1 VVTMAIA
8 ASAFI
13 SLTLTPMLA
22 AKMLK
27 PPQREERQNSLIVL
41 FERGFDSL
49 TRAYDR
55 SLQVS
60 LRYQPIVLVVFFV
73 TLLAT
78 IWLLFVTPKGFFPQ
92 EDIGQLS
99 VSTEARQDI
108 SFDAMVALQ
117 QRAAEVIRGSP
128 HVANVASIIGS
139 SGQSS
144 GLNTGRMFVELKGR
158 KQRPEL
164 QRVLSDLRTAVARIP
179 GINAYATPVQNLRI
193 GGRSSRAE
201 FQFVMQ
207 SLDRDQ
213 LYEWSQKMADAMGR
227 DSRFTD
233 VNSDLQ
239 VNATQATLVI
249 DKDKANSLGISAE
262 KLRST
267 LYSGFGSRRVST
279 IYKTGDTFS
288 VIMEFTDKANWTPAI
303 LPDVRIRNA
312 SGKLVPI
319 GTFARVERTAG
330 SLTINQLGQLPAI
343 TISFNLPRDIS
354 LGDAVARIDQLK
366 AELDLPRGI
375 TTTYSGSAKT
385 YQDSLANQ
393 GILLIAAVVTIYI
406 VLGILY
412 ESYIHPFTI
421 LTGLPSAVVG
431 ALLALR
437 LFGMDLSLIAVIG
450 LLMLI
455 GIVKKNAIM
464 MIDVALTTQRE
475 GKPARAAI
483 YEAALLRFRPIM
495 MTTMAALLGVL
506 PIAIGAGAGAELRQ
520 PLGVA
525 VVGGLLVSQVLTLY
539 MTPVLYIYLEDLARA
554 THAWRAQV
562 FKRRS
567 RQRG

>member
-1 VVTMAIA
+1 M
-8 ASAFI
+8 
-13 SLTLTPMLA
+13 
-22 AKMLK
+22 
-27 PPQREERQNSLIVL
+27 
-41 FERGFDSL
+41 
-49 TRAYDR
+49 
-55 SLQVS
+55 
-60 LRYQPIVLVVFFV
+60 
-73 TLLAT
+73 
-78 IWLLFVTPKGFFPQ
+78 
-92 EDIGQLS
+92 
-99 VSTEARQDI
+99 
-108 SFDAMVALQ
+108 
-117 QRAAEVIRGSP
+117 
-128 HVANVASIIGS
+128 
-139 SGQSS
+139 
-144 GLNTGRMFVELKGR
+144 
-158 KQRPEL
+158 
-164 QRVLSDLRTAVARIP
+164 
-179 GINAYATPVQNLRI
+179 QNLRI

-207 SLDRDQ
+207 SLDREL
-213 LYEWSQKMADAMGR
+213 LYQWSQKMADAMGR
-227 DSRFTD
+227 DPRFAD

-239 VNATQATLVI
+239 INATEATLLI

-267 LYSGFGSRRVST
+267 LYSGFGSRQVST

-343 TISFNLPRDIS
+343 TISFNLPRNVS

-366 AELDLPRGI
+366 AELGLPRGI

-406 VLGILY
+406 MLGILY

-475 GKPARAAI
+475 GKPAREAI

-525 VVGGLLVSQVLTLY
+525 VVGGLLVSQLLTLY
-539 MTPVLYIYLEDLARA
+539 MTPVLYLYMEELAAVTR
-554 THAWRAQV
+554 AWRSKGTRPAV
-562 FKRRS
+562 
-567 RQRG
+567 RQES